1 MNQPVSQV
9 FGRELIAPPSPL
21 LLVIAWAAIGLV
33 SSVLAGLVPSIVVT
47 LVHFALLAGV
57 GYVAWSRP
65 LANYSWRER
74 WFGDL
79 SIPVALAWGIGVG
92 IPTWVVLNYGLQP
105 VLIAGFEFFN
115 LPVPEA
121 QANIRAALTQGGWL
135 SVLQILITVLLV
147 PTAEELFYRGAF
159 FNATAARVNLWLALG
174 IQALCFGLVH
184 FSPIV
189 VVVTA
194 VLGLIAGYMVIR
206 NVAMVIP
213 VVIHIVFNLLSVL
226 VVLF

>member
-9 FGRELIAPPSPL
+9 LGRELVAPPSPFV
-21 LLVIAWAAIGLV
+21 LVIAWAAIGFISALV
-33 SSVLAGLVPSIVVT
+33 ARILPGLGVT
-47 LVHFALLAGV
+47 LVHFGLLAGV
-57 GYVAWSRP
+57 GYVAWYRP
-65 LANYSWRER
+65 LARYRWRER

-79 SIPVALAWGIGVG
+79 SITTAIAWGIGVG
-92 IPTWVVLNYGLQP
+92 VPTWLVLNYGLQP
-105 VLIAGFEFFN
+105 VLITAFEWLN

-121 QANIRAALTQGGWL
+121 QGDIRATLTQGGWV
-135 SVLQILITVLLV
+135 SAIQILITVLLV
-147 PTAEELFYRGAF
+147 PLAEELFYRGAF

-189 VVVTA
+189 VIVTA
-194 VLGLIAGYMVIR
+194 VLGLISGYMVIR
-206 NVAMVIP
+206 NVAMAIP